1 MQINNVTFLK
11 KNFPKYYDLLKSNE
25 HHEEIT
31 LFQEETLRVKRDDV
45 MFDVTSRY
53 SKEYEAEVILSKLGE
68 IDKKSLILFVGVADG
83 FLLDYV
89 SKRHPKS
96 EIRIFEPSF

>member
-83 FLLDYV
+83 FFIGLCI
-89 SKRHPKS
+89 KKTPK
-96 EIRIFEPSF
+96 I